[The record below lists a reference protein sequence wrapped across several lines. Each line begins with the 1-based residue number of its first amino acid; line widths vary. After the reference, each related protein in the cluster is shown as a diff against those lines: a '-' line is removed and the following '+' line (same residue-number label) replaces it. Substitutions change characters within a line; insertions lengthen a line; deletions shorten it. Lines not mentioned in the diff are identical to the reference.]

1 MKNYPVIG
9 IRPIVD
15 SRRLGIRDSLEG
27 KVAEMAEKAKKLI
40 EENVFYAD
48 GTPAR
53 VIIFSEGSIAGGEEA
68 ARCQAEFAANGVT
81 ATLSVT
87 PSWCYP
93 LETIDID
100 PMTTKAI
107 WGFNGTERPGAVY
120 LAAAMSA
127 HNQMKLPCF
136 SIYGQDV
143 QDMEDDSIPEDVQ
156 RKILLFAKAALAVG
170 QLKNKSY
177 LNIGSVSMGI
187 MGSFMDPSFYI
198 HYLGMRPEWV
208 DMTEVLR
215 RMDQGIYDTEEFDR
229 ALDWV
234 HKNCP
239 EGMDPNP
246 ESRAH
251 TAEQKASE
259 WEFVVKM
266 TLIIRDL
273 MTGNPKLAAIG
284 FKEESLGRNA
294 LFAGFQGQRM
304 WTDYKPNADFTEAIL
319 NSTFDWRGKKQPT
332 VFATENDNLNG
343 LSMMLGNLLTGR
355 ASGFSDIRC
364 YWSPDAV
371 RRVTGWQPEGDAAG
385 GFIHLINSGSTC
397 LDASGKSADSQ
408 GNPVMKPW
416 WEMTDADINACLQA
430 TDWCPAELCQF
441 RGGGFSS
448 HFKTDA
454 RMPLTMV
461 RVNLVA
467 GVGPSIQIAE
477 GYSITLPED
486 VHKKLDERTDPTWP
500 TTWFVPNL
508 TGEGAFKDVY
518 SVMADWGANHGAF
531 IYGHI
536 GAELITLASML
547 RIHVSMH
554 NVDTSE
560 IFRPHVWSSFGT
572 AELESADLAACQ
584 AFGSLY

>member
-1 MKNYPVIG
+1 MKNHPVIG

-27 KVAEMAEKAKKLI
+27 KVAEMAEKAQQLI

-198 HYLGMRPEWV
+198 HYLG
-208 DMTEVLR
+208 
-215 RMDQGIYDTEEFDR
+215 
-229 ALDWV
+229 
-234 HKNCP
+234 
-239 EGMDPNP
+239 
-246 ESRAH
+246 
-251 TAEQKASE
+251 
-259 WEFVVKM
+259 
-266 TLIIRDL
+266 DL

-294 LFAGFQGQRM
+294 LFAGFQGQ
-304 WTDYKPNADFTEAIL
+304 
-319 NSTFDWRGKKQPT
+319 S
-332 VFATENDNLNG
+332 
-343 LSMMLGNLLTGR
+343 
-355 ASGFSDIRC
+355 
-364 YWSPDAV
+364 
-371 RRVTGWQPEGDAAG
+371 
-385 GFIHLINSGSTC
+385 
-397 LDASGKSADSQ
+397 
-408 GNPVMKPW
+408 
-416 WEMTDADINACLQA
+416 
-430 TDWCPAELCQF
+430 
-441 RGGGFSS
+441 
-448 HFKTDA
+448 
-454 RMPLTMV
+454 
-461 RVNLVA
+461 
-467 GVGPSIQIAE
+467 
-477 GYSITLPED
+477 
-486 VHKKLDERTDPTWP
+486 
-500 TTWFVPNL
+500 
-508 TGEGAFKDVY
+508 
-518 SVMADWGANHGAF
+518 
-531 IYGHI
+531 
-536 GAELITLASML
+536 
-547 RIHVSMH
+547 
-554 NVDTSE
+554 
-560 IFRPHVWSSFGT
+560 
-572 AELESADLAACQ
+572 
-584 AFGSLY
+584 